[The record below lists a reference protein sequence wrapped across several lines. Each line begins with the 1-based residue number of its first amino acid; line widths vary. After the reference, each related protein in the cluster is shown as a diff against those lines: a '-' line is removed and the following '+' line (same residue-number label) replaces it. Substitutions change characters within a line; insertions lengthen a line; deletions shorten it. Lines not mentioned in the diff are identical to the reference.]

1 MYWYLLSL
9 LPYSDTILTKCIIPQ
24 MDYPDLISMFPGC
37 IFSYVRWTESAMAI
51 KCLNIACCKW
61 LIIFSPTAWC
71 HNSAKLCHQLH
82 FASFSHK
89 YRRQFEENILHDCI
103 KVHKTFEELSIPICD
118 ETLLQMLCKSKDKW
132 GGKKKKISKEFHCS
146 PICCKN
152 LQFNYV
158 QNTTCFLWFFLI
170 LIRLLHDVVQKG
182 LKISYGNIAPFI
194 MIELTHIYILV
205 M

>member
-1 MYWYLLSL
+1 M

-51 KCLNIACCKW
+51 KRLNIACCKW

-71 HNSAKLCHQLH
+71 HNSAKLCHHLH

-89 YRRQFEENILHDCI
+89 YRRQFEENIFHDCI

-132 GGKKKKISKEFHCS
+132 GGKKKKISREFHCS
-146 PICCKN
+146 PICYKN

-170 LIRLLHDVVQKG
+170 LIRLLHDVVQKVWKSVTVT
-182 LKISYGNIAPFI
+182 LLP
-194 MIELTHIYILV
+194 T
-205 M
+205 